1 MILKQHN
8 KYDIKGGFTMDVI
21 TKKKIGQAINT
32 LLAEQNKRQKDLA
45 KELGVTDNT
54 ISYFVSGSRT
64 PNLEQIT
71 TIADFFNV
79 STDFLLGR
87 TKAHTQNTEIRA
99 ICDYTG
105 LSEKAVL
112 NLHLNKTRM
121 DNTLRNNP
129 LDLETQE
136 TEFIRFFNRHIGL
149 PKCTLDFINLLIE
162 SHDHSMGM
170 HLYNYKTELNEAIER
185 HCLYIDDRETTD
197 KPDELKTEYSGKAF
211 NTTVL
216 ELESEKG
223 REKEQF
229 AKYAVYEAADEIKK
243 IFKKLASAEED
254 KLKEIKN
261 KYKEL
266 NGEFPQE
273 VVDLINEERFLLKDF
288 DYFENVDSK
297 DSENNGN
304 DN

>member
-1 MILKQHN
+1 M
-8 KYDIKGGFTMDVI
+8 DII

-105 LSEKAVL
+105 LSEKAVS
-112 NLHLNKTRM
+112 NLHLNKARI
-121 DNTLRNNP
+121 DSALISDQ
-129 LDLETQE
+129 LGLESQELEIQE
-136 TEFIRFFNRHIGL
+136 TEHIRFFKRHIGML
-149 PKCTLDFINLLIE
+149 KCSLDFINLLIE

-170 HLYNYKTELNEAIER
+170 YLYNYKTHLNEAIER
-185 HCLYIDDRETTD
+185 HGLYIDDRETTG
-197 KPDELKTEYSGKAF
+197 KPNNTKYKEYRGKALRM
-211 NTTVL
+211 TVL
-216 ELESEKG
+216 ETESEKG
-223 REKEQF
+223 REQEQF
-229 AKYAVYEAADEIKK
+229 AKYAIYEAADEIKE
-243 IFKKLASAEED
+243 IFKKLASVEEH
-254 KLKEIKN
+254 KLDEIKN

-266 NGEFPQE
+266 NGELPQE
-273 VVDLINEERFLLKDF
+273 VCKIINEMRFSLKDF
-288 DYFENVDSK
+288 DYFENIDSK

>member
-1 MILKQHN
+1 
-8 KYDIKGGFTMDVI
+8 MDVI

-105 LSEKAVL
+105 LSEEAVSELHKANERVIIGGHSEIL
-112 NLHLNKTRM
+112 EYAAHLNESALQIANLFIKSYMSKLAENFYTYKFDITEAIKEHRAFIKEHRAFI
-121 DNTLRNNP
+121 DNPISQNKDDNKLREHYLICKFRP
-129 LDLETQE
+129 
-136 TEFIRFFNRHIGL
+136 
-149 PKCTLDFINLLIE
+149 IE
-162 SHDHSMGM
+162 SEEGNKKERLAKYE
-170 HLYNYKTELNEAIER
+170 LYEATDALKSLFKELAGAEERALNEVKAEYKDLKEAEEFASKGIEK
-185 HCLYIDDRETTD
+185 CFEDEEQILDEICA
-197 KPDELKTEYSGKAF
+197 ELKKT
-211 NTTVL
+211 L
-216 ELESEKG
+216 L
-223 REKEQF
+223 
-229 AKYAVYEAADEIKK
+229 ADEK
-243 IFKKLASAEED
+243 ISGEEA
-254 KLKEIKN
+254 
-261 KYKEL
+261 
-266 NGEFPQE
+266 
-273 VVDLINEERFLLKDF
+273 
-288 DYFENVDSK
+288 K

-304 DN
+304 NS